1 MLDSERISESEVET
15 IDKKAFETVE
25 NAAEEAMTYPEPD
38 PTHMEDEVYA
48 P

>member
-1 MLDSERISESEVET
+1 VERI
-15 IDKKAFETVE
+15 DRQAFETVE
-25 NAAEEAMTYPEPD
+25 HAAEEAMTFPEPD